1 MSFNTTGLLANLRL
15 LHGFLMNHHGGNVFH
30 ATSYSILLL
39 CAVVR
44 IAIHSVDTAGVAKMN
59 RRIKPIHITLAPGLL
74 DEIDARLSH
83 KMSRSNWIRG
93 ACEMKLD
100 KDVTEVNDLTD
111 KQLVNIL
118 RNRHNYDGPAEA
130 ILKSLLEVLSE

>member
-1 MSFNTTGLLANLRL
+1 
-15 LHGFLMNHHGGNVFH
+15 
-30 ATSYSILLL
+30 
-39 CAVVR
+39 
-44 IAIHSVDTAGVAKMN
+44 MN
-59 RRIKPIHITLAPGLL
+59 RRIKRNRAVPIHITLAPGLL

-111 KQLVNIL
+111 KQLINIL
-118 RNRHNYDGPAEA
+118 RNRHDYDGPAEA

>member
-1 MSFNTTGLLANLRL
+1 
-15 LHGFLMNHHGGNVFH
+15 
-30 ATSYSILLL
+30 
-39 CAVVR
+39 
-44 IAIHSVDTAGVAKMN
+44 
-59 RRIKPIHITLAPGLL
+59 
-74 DEIDARLSH
+74 
-83 KMSRSNWIRG
+83 MSRSNWIRG

-118 RNRHNYDGPAEA
+118 RNRHSYDGAAEA

>member
-1 MSFNTTGLLANLRL
+1 
-15 LHGFLMNHHGGNVFH
+15 
-30 ATSYSILLL
+30 
-39 CAVVR
+39 
-44 IAIHSVDTAGVAKMN
+44 MN
-59 RRIKPIHITLAPGLL
+59 RRIKRNRSVPIHITLPPALL
-74 DEIDARLSH
+74 DEIDAQLSH

-93 ACEMKLD
+93 ACDLKLG

-118 RNRHNYDGPAEA
+118 RNRHNYDGPIEA

>member
-1 MSFNTTGLLANLRL
+1 
-15 LHGFLMNHHGGNVFH
+15 
-30 ATSYSILLL
+30 
-39 CAVVR
+39 
-44 IAIHSVDTAGVAKMN
+44 MN
-59 RRIKPIHITLAPGLL
+59 RRIKRNRAVPIHITLSPSLL

-100 KDVTEVNDLTD
+100 KDVTEVTDLTS

-118 RNRHNYDGPAEA
+118 RNRIDYDGPAEA

>member
-1 MSFNTTGLLANLRL
+1 
-15 LHGFLMNHHGGNVFH
+15 
-30 ATSYSILLL
+30 
-39 CAVVR
+39 
-44 IAIHSVDTAGVAKMN
+44 MN
-59 RRIKPIHITLAPGLL
+59 RRIKRNRSVPIHITLPPALL
-74 DEIDARLSH
+74 DEIDAQLSH

-93 ACEMKLD
+93 ACDLKLG

-118 RNRHNYDGPAEA
+118 RNRHSYDGPAEA

>member
-1 MSFNTTGLLANLRL
+1 
-15 LHGFLMNHHGGNVFH
+15 
-30 ATSYSILLL
+30 
-39 CAVVR
+39 
-44 IAIHSVDTAGVAKMN
+44 MN
-59 RRIKPIHITLAPGLL
+59 RRIKRNRAVPIHITLDPGLL
-74 DEIDARLSH
+74 NEIDARLSH

-118 RNRHNYDGPAEA
+118 RNRHSYDGPAEA

>member
-1 MSFNTTGLLANLRL
+1 
-15 LHGFLMNHHGGNVFH
+15 
-30 ATSYSILLL
+30 
-39 CAVVR
+39 
-44 IAIHSVDTAGVAKMN
+44 MN
-59 RRIKPIHITLAPGLL
+59 RRIKRNRSVPIHITLPPALL
-74 DEIDARLSH
+74 DEIDAQLSH

-93 ACEMKLD
+93 ACDLKLG

-118 RNRHNYDGPAEA
+118 RNRHDYEGPAES

>member
-1 MSFNTTGLLANLRL
+1 
-15 LHGFLMNHHGGNVFH
+15 
-30 ATSYSILLL
+30 
-39 CAVVR
+39 
-44 IAIHSVDTAGVAKMN
+44 MN
-59 RRIKPIHITLAPGLL
+59 RRIKRGRKIPIHITLSSGLL
-74 DEIDARLSH
+74 DEIDLRVSH
-83 KMSRSNWIRG
+83 KNSRSNWIRG

-118 RNRHNYDGPAEA
+118 RNRHDYDGPAEA

>member
-1 MSFNTTGLLANLRL
+1 
-15 LHGFLMNHHGGNVFH
+15 
-30 ATSYSILLL
+30 
-39 CAVVR
+39 
-44 IAIHSVDTAGVAKMN
+44 MN
-59 RRIKPIHITLAPGLL
+59 RKIKRGRKIPIHITLSSGLL
-74 DEIDARLSH
+74 DEIDS
-83 KMSRSNWIRG
+83 KISYKGNRSNWIRG

-118 RNRHNYDGPAEA
+118 RNRHDYDGPAEA

>member
-1 MSFNTTGLLANLRL
+1 
-15 LHGFLMNHHGGNVFH
+15 
-30 ATSYSILLL
+30 
-39 CAVVR
+39 
-44 IAIHSVDTAGVAKMN
+44 MN
-59 RRIKPIHITLAPGLL
+59 RRIKRNRAVPIHITVPPVLL

-118 RNRHNYDGPAEA
+118 RNRHDYDGPAEA
-130 ILKSLLEVLSE
+130 ILKSLLEVLSESS

>member
-1 MSFNTTGLLANLRL
+1 
-15 LHGFLMNHHGGNVFH
+15 
-30 ATSYSILLL
+30 
-39 CAVVR
+39 
-44 IAIHSVDTAGVAKMN
+44 MN
-59 RRIKPIHITLAPGLL
+59 RRIKRNRAVPIHITLSPALL

-118 RNRHNYDGPAEA
+118 RNRHNYDGPAES

>member
-1 MSFNTTGLLANLRL
+1 
-15 LHGFLMNHHGGNVFH
+15 
-30 ATSYSILLL
+30 
-39 CAVVR
+39 
-44 IAIHSVDTAGVAKMN
+44 MN
-59 RRIKPIHITLAPGLL
+59 RRIKRNRAVPIHITLSPALL

-100 KDVTEVNDLTD
+100 KDVTEVSDLTS

-118 RNRHNYDGPAEA
+118 RNRIDYDGPAES

>member
-1 MSFNTTGLLANLRL
+1 
-15 LHGFLMNHHGGNVFH
+15 
-30 ATSYSILLL
+30 
-39 CAVVR
+39 
-44 IAIHSVDTAGVAKMN
+44 MN
-59 RRIKPIHITLAPGLL
+59 RRIKRNRAVPIHITLSPALL
-74 DEIDARLSH
+74 DEIDARLSY

-100 KDVTEVNDLTD
+100 KDVTEVTDLTS

-118 RNRHNYDGPAEA
+118 RNRIDYDGPAES

>member
-1 MSFNTTGLLANLRL
+1 
-15 LHGFLMNHHGGNVFH
+15 
-30 ATSYSILLL
+30 
-39 CAVVR
+39 
-44 IAIHSVDTAGVAKMN
+44 MN
-59 RRIKPIHITLAPGLL
+59 RRIKRGRKIPIHITLSSGLL
-74 DEIDARLSH
+74 DEIDTRVSH
-83 KMSRSNWIRG
+83 KSSRSNWIRG

>member
-1 MSFNTTGLLANLRL
+1 
-15 LHGFLMNHHGGNVFH
+15 
-30 ATSYSILLL
+30 
-39 CAVVR
+39 
-44 IAIHSVDTAGVAKMN
+44 MN
-59 RRIKPIHITLAPGLL
+59 RRIKRGRKIPIHITLSSSLL
-74 DEIDARLSH
+74 DEIDTRVSH
-83 KMSRSNWIRG
+83 KNSRSNWIRG

>member
-1 MSFNTTGLLANLRL
+1 
-15 LHGFLMNHHGGNVFH
+15 
-30 ATSYSILLL
+30 
-39 CAVVR
+39 
-44 IAIHSVDTAGVAKMN
+44 MN
-59 RRIKPIHITLAPGLL
+59 RRIKRNRAVPIHMTLPPSLL

-93 ACEMKLD
+93 ACEIKLD

-118 RNRHNYDGPAEA
+118 RNRHNYDGPIEA
-130 ILKSLLEVLSE
+130 ILKSLLQVLSE